1 MLLWAD
7 VRANVHIFPARWTCS
22 RLHAARDRAHHH
34 HTKLTLIIRSA
45 PHRQFFQ
52 TRYEDL
58 QQGLFAQQAALFP
71 ADVFTFD
78 NFLWAVAT
86 VRSRAHAPLEAD
98 KIALV
103 PLADSIPHSRSGNT
117 SWKVKAGGLFS
128 RAQVGSMAWP
138 WLAAWGS
145 LGRKAEVYALHAQAD
160 HDAGCCIQACLRCP
174 SVACQC
180 ASKQQG

>member
-1 MLLWAD
+1 MSSTKTQPHQPVVNAL
-7 VRANVHIFPARWTCS
+7 S
-22 RLHAARDRAHHH
+22 
-34 HTKLTLIIRSA
+34 HTILTR
-45 PHRQFFQ
+45 PCTHRQFFQ

-58 QQGLFAQQAALFP
+58 QQGLFAQQPALFP

-128 RAQVGSMAWP
+128 RAQVGGMACSV
-138 WLAAWGS
+138 GHH
-145 LGRKAEVYALHAQAD
+145 RQ
-160 HDAGCCIQACLRCP
+160 AGCGI
-174 SVACQC
+174 C
-180 ASKQQG
+180 AA